1 MAITDKEVQAPQQP
15 QQSQQ
20 LSPQIEQSNSQI
32 SEKVFVEAG
41 AYKPD
46 IYANVPPDQNNVQF
60 VVRKPRT
67 ITYDPMRGVWSGL
80 VTLVALSLMVGLLFL
95 GIGFSMGSSSSSGTS
110 TAANSSSMS
119 GGSSMGSDT
128 QNANVPDATQNY
140 GNQIL
145 PYTIDKDG
153 AKHFTMTAEQVMW
166 DVVGGH
172 RVLAWT
178 INGTVPGPMIR
189 VTSGDHIRISFI
201 NHFPEPT
208 AVHWHG
214 LSVPEAQDGVPG
226 LGQNPIQPNQ
236 TYTYDFTLNDQDV
249 GTHWYHSH
257 YDDATQVTDGF
268 FGAFI
273 VDPRP
278 GTSLYQLT
286 PHADIEY
293 TEFLSE
299 MNGYYLINGKSYPDT
314 QPIKVK
320 HGQNVLIRMIGAD
333 TMSMHP
339 MHMHGGYFNI
349 IAEDGH
355 LLSQPITKDTVQ
367 VAPGETYD
375 LLFQANAAPG
385 SVYPFHCHILSH
397 LMNPDQTS
405 GEMGGLITLV
415 EYAK

>member
-1 MAITDKEVQAPQQP
+1 MAITDKEVQAPQQTQQV
-15 QQSQQ
+15 QQST
-20 LSPQIEQSNSQI
+20 EQVTPTT
-32 SEKVFVEAG
+32 EKTFIEAG

-46 IYANVPPDQNNVQF
+46 IYAGVPSEQSNVQF
-60 VVRKPRT
+60 VVRKLRT
-67 ITYDPMRGVWSGL
+67 VKYDPMRGVWSGL

-95 GIGFSMGSSSSSGTS
+95 GIGFSMGHNSDSSTASAGGSSSGM
-110 TAANSSSMS
+110 SSS
-119 GGSSMGSDT
+119 GGAATDI
-128 QNANVPDATQNY
+128 QNANVPNATQSY

-178 INGTVPGPMIR
+178 INGTMPGPMIR
-189 VTSGDHIRISFI
+189 VTSGDHVRITFI
-201 NHFPEPT
+201 NHFPEAT

-214 LSVPEAQDGVPG
+214 LSVPMNEDGVPG
-226 LGQNPIQPNQ
+226 VGQNVIQPGQ
-236 TYTYDFTLNDQDV
+236 TYVYDFTVHDQDV

-257 YDDATQVTDGF
+257 YDDITQVTDGF

-278 GTSLYQLT
+278 GTALYQQT
-286 PHADIEY
+286 PHADVEY

-299 MNGYYLINGKSYPDT
+299 MDGYYLINGKSYPDT

-320 HGQNVLIRMIGAD
+320 HGQTVLIRMIGAD
-333 TMSMHP
+333 TMAMHP

-349 IAEDGH
+349 VAEDGH
-355 LLSQPITKDTVQ
+355 PLTQPITKDTVQ

-375 LLFQANAAPG
+375 LVFQANAAPG
-385 SVYPFHCHILSH
+385 SIYPFHCHILSH

-415 EYAK
+415 EYAKQ